1 VRIDPR
7 GWIARDPPWLERG
20 CDVLHS
26 HAIVRRMALTER
38 SNMVTVRMSD
48 DERRMLDALALD
60 QGLSASDI
68 LRLLVRE
75 SFWQKYGVRT
85 PPRKKK

>member
-1 VRIDPR
+1 
-7 GWIARDPPWLERG
+7 
-20 CDVLHS
+20 
-26 HAIVRRMALTER
+26 MALTER

-75 SFWQKYGVRT
+75 SFWQKFGVRA
-85 PPRKKK
+85 PPRRKK